1 MLLAACETG
10 IPGDADGNGYPDVF
24 DGCVGLE
31 QGYGMP
37 EDQAATMAF
46 VGACT
51 QLGFDEETCTG
62 LAVIA
67 QGAVEATTICYD
79 VSNS

>member
-1 MLLAACETG
+1 M
-10 IPGDADGNGYPDVF
+10 PG
-24 DGCVGLE
+24 
-31 QGYGMP
+31 
-37 EDQAATMAF
+37 DQAATMAF

-79 VSNS
+79 VVTHDFYPAADASACLKDIFSQMQYGIVMAY